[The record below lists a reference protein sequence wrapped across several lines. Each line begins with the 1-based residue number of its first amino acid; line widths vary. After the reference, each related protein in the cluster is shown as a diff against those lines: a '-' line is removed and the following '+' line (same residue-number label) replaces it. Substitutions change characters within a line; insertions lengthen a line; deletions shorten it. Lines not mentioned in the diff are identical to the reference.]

1 MASRDAPVPH
11 PPAVS
16 RRAALGGAAAL
27 GLAALGA
34 CSAASSSPPAP
45 TGASSTAAGAVSVLD
60 QRGRRLTLA
69 QPARRIVTVPMPA
82 ASLVVAVDQGPS
94 HLVGMHKASWTAMR
108 DGVLGEFFPEVLK
121 VEHDI
126 ATTDFVP
133 NVEGV
138 LALHPDLVAQ
148 WGDQGAGLLAP
159 LENAGLTVAGLRYG
173 RQEDL
178 DAWVGLFATVLG
190 REERGQR
197 ISSAIAASLAA
208 VRAETPTRTGP
219 PAKVLYFNRFADG
232 LKVAGTG
239 TYNDGYIGLVGARTP
254 PPDPV
259 ARHRRDGGR
268 RPGAARGVGPRHHP
282 ARELRRLRFP
292 ATSTPPR
299 VGGLTAVREGRVYK
313 VPPGGYRWDPPS
325 HESPLMWRWLAM
337 LVHPTGPRFD
347 LFGEIQLYYRLYY
360 GRTPTPTQ
368 LKAMLW
374 ADANSHSAHYQQFDV
389 S

>member
-239 TYNDGYIGLVGARTP
+239 TYNDFYIGLVGATNP
-254 PPDPV
+254 ASGPGGLATGGMVGVDVEQVVAWDPDIILLGNF
-259 ARHRRDGGR
+259 DG
-268 RPGAARGVGPRHHP
+268 A
-282 ARELRRLRFP
+282 LP
-292 ATSTPPR
+292 ATSTPLLRGRPSQPSGR
-299 VGGLTAVREGRVYK
+299 AGSTRCPSGATAGTR
-313 VPPGGYRWDPPS
+313 P
-325 HESPLMWRWLAM
+325 AM
-337 LVHPTGPRFD
+337 SR
-347 LFGEIQLYYRLYY
+347 R
-360 GRTPTPTQ
+360 
-368 LKAMLW
+368 
-374 ADANSHSAHYQQFDV
+374 
-389 S
+389 